1 MMKNLFVIAVL
12 VFSNAMSY
20 AQNYLTNYTATPIA
34 GNRTEVS
41 VKIKTDV
48 GFITLGAS
56 TIAFSVPAGLT
67 YPGSTGTPLPS
78 NYSILVPGTN
88 LFGTI
93 YATGI
98 NLDFM
103 TVPISI
109 GSITFVEIAKVIFE
123 GQVSNPVF
131 ATNAAMSEIYNTTS
145 GSNALFGG
153 NIVLPVDLLSFKA
166 NKKTSKTSL
175 LQWETAS
182 EKNIVN
188 YIIER
193 SQDGRNF
200 HAIGFIKPKAGSV
213 NEKTAYDF
221 LDEQP
226 DMGLNYYRLLSK
238 GFGKD
243 EKYSK
248 VVSLD
253 FGLGLTGRAYP
264 NPIDGDIT
272 IDLDI
277 EGNSGEVLISMYD
290 IVGKQVLTKKV
301 QNTDRRVNLSMPTSD
316 LVPGIY
322 LIRVSVGGFK
332 WEHKITK
339 F

>member
-1 MMKNLFVIAVL
+1 V
-12 VFSNAMSY
+12 
-20 AQNYLTNYTATPIA
+20 
-34 GNRTEVS
+34 GVS
-41 VKIKTDV
+41 VLHN
-48 GFITLGAS
+48 ITGGQVINGTEKLIISIPVLGGSGAPSLIMGGSTIIYNNAS
-56 TIAFSVPAGLT
+56 TPLIIPAAVP
-67 YPGSTGTPLPS
+67 
-78 NYSILVPGTN
+78 
-88 LFGTI
+88 
-93 YATGI
+93 
-98 NLDFM
+98 
-103 TVPISI
+103 
-109 GSITFVEIAKVIFE
+109 
-123 GQVSNPVF
+123 
-131 ATNAAMSEIYNTTS
+131 S
-145 GSNALFGG
+145 GNCSA
-153 NIVLPVDLLSFKA
+153 ILPVDLLSFKA

-193 SQDGRNF
+193 SDDGRNF
-200 HAIGFIKPKAGSV
+200 HAIGFIKPKAGSA

-226 DMGLNYYRLLSK
+226 EMGLNYYRLLSK

-253 FGLGLTGRAYP
+253 FGLGLIGRAYP

-277 EGNSGEVLISMYD
+277 EGNSGEVLISMFD

-301 QNTDRRVNLSMPTSD
+301 QNTDRRVNFTMPTSD